1 MEDSSKQPGFFKFIM
16 ISSLIVIVLGSYPV
30 WKYFTVN
37 QINSFVFGYIVSLMN
52 AILGYK
58 LNTMAF
64 RKPTKTFMM
73 LVFGG
78 MGIRL
83 ILVMLFLVIL
93 IQFTALDSLSLVGSV
108 FFFYTLFISIEIYFL
123 HKKQLQVKKHNLD
136 PAFTDQQN
144 KTTLK

>member
-1 MEDSSKQPGFFKFIM
+1 MKDNKINKPGFFKYIV
-16 ISSLIVIVLGSYPV
+16 ISSLIVIALGWYPL

-37 QINSFVFGYIVSLMN
+37 QINSIVFGYIISLVN
-52 AILGYK
+52 AIIGYK

-64 RKPTKTFMM
+64 SKPTKSFMV

-83 ILVMLFLVIL
+83 IVVLLFLVIL
-93 IQFTALDSLSLVGSV
+93 LQFTSLDSLSLVGSV

-123 HKKQLQVKKHNLD
+123 HKIQLQAKKHNLETA
-136 PAFTDQQN
+136 PADQS
-144 KTTLK
+144 K

>member
-1 MEDSSKQPGFFKFIM
+1 MENSSKQPGFFKFIVL
-16 ISSLIVIVLGSYPV
+16 SSLIVIILGSYPV

-52 AILGYK
+52 AIIGYK

-64 RKPTKTFMM
+64 GKPTKTFMM

-93 IQFTALDSLSLVGSV
+93 IQFTTLDSLSLVGSV

-123 HKKQLQVKKHNLD
+123 HKQQLQVKKHNLD
-136 PAFTDQQN
+136 PVLSDQQN

>member
-1 MEDSSKQPGFFKFIM
+1 
-16 ISSLIVIVLGSYPV
+16 
-30 WKYFTVN
+30 
-37 QINSFVFGYIVSLMN
+37 
-52 AILGYK
+52 
-58 LNTMAF
+58 
-64 RKPTKTFMM
+64 MM

-93 IQFTALDSLSLVGSV
+93 IQFTTLDSISLVGSV

-136 PAFTDQQN
+136 PALTDQQN

>member
-1 MEDSSKQPGFFKFIM
+1 MESSSKQPGFFKFIVL
-16 ISSLIVIVLGSYPV
+16 SSLIVIVLGSYPV

-37 QINSFVFGYIVSLMN
+37 QINSFVFGYIISLMN
-52 AILGYK
+52 AIIGYK

-64 RKPTKTFMM
+64 GKPTKTFMM

-93 IQFTALDSLSLVGSV
+93 IQFTTLDSLSLVGSV

-123 HKKQLQVKKHNLD
+123 HKQQLQVKKN
-136 PAFTDQQN
+136 N
-144 KTTLK
+144 

>member
-1 MEDSSKQPGFFKFIM
+1 MESNLQKKPGFFKYII
-16 ISSLIVIVLGSYPV
+16 ISSLAVFLLGFYPV
-30 WKYFTVN
+30 WIYFSVN
-37 QINSFVFGYIVSLMN
+37 QINSFVFGYIISLMN
-52 AILGYK
+52 AVIGYK

-64 RKPTKTFMM
+64 NKPTKSFMV

-93 IQFTALDSLSLVGSV
+93 IQFTTLDSLCLVGSV

-123 HKKQLQVKKHNLD
+123 HKVQSQAKKHNPD
-136 PAFTDQQN
+136 PVKTDQS
-144 KTTLK
+144 